1 MNNTSTVNV
10 KFVLRWDKP
19 SNPNCDI
26 THYTISISGGI
37 QGTVTLPPNTNE
49 YIFEKDINLNGK
61 SLFGDLTDV
70 RNENI
75 SIRTFQFR
83 ISADSKTENLSGVP
97 SFSEASLNK
106 FENGRYINIL
116 GNPIRN
122 LNFQFVPEI
131 LNYDNNDKTIQVLD
145 LDLQKVLMKVK
156 ILQSSGIYRANEK
169 NVDIK

>member
-37 QGTVTLPPNTNE
+37 QGTVSLPPNTNE
-49 YIFEKDINLNGK
+49 YIFEKAVNSNGK

-70 RNENI
+70 RNDNI

-106 FENGRYINIL
+106 FENSKYIKIL

-122 LNFQFVPEI
+122 LNFQFVPKI
-131 LNYDNNDKTIQVLD
+131 LNYDNNDKTVQVLD

>member
-106 FENGRYINIL
+106 LENSKYINIL

-156 ILQSSGIYRANEK
+156 ILQSSGIYRGNEK